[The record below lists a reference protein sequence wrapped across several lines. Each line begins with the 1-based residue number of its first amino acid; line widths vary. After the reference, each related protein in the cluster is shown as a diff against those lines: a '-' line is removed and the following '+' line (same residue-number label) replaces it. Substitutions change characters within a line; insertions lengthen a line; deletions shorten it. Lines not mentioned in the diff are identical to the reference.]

1 MPETAQRD
9 TRDHAPIVQTRRYP
23 LVRWTDREGSSEI
36 VARRRLVVG
45 SSSASDVVIRD
56 PTVSRVHVLLEPK
69 GDGLV
74 VRDLDSRNGTL
85 LNGVRIQETVL
96 ASDAELQ
103 LGTTRL
109 FVDFN
114 SSLTAPAEVW
124 PDERFHYLVGRSMVM
139 REMFALLA
147 RAAAT
152 DASVLIQGETGT
164 GKELVARS
172 IHAASNR
179 RRGPLVVVDCGALPE
194 NLLDAELFGHTKG
207 AFTGAVNAR
216 IGAIESAHGGTVFLD
231 EIGELP
237 ISMQPKLL
245 RVLEQRTVR
254 RIGESDHRPVDVR
267 FITATHRNLLEMVAH
282 GGFREDLYFRLCVI
296 PVTVPPLRERPEDI
310 ELLVRHFLGGD
321 ELSPRFVEALK
332 EITWRGNV
340 RELRN
345 YIERARA
352 LGEEAVD
359 RTGTNPRLS
368 LPSSPRP
375 RANPTTSPPVSSA
388 NTGGLPSLH
397 EDIDPQEGT
406 LSTDQVAPTSQ
417 LTAAAPVSGPTPSED
432 ERLTQ
437 AAAGAGVPIEG
448 PFKEF
453 RESWIELGEREYLR
467 RMLQRHNR
475 NVATLSKEANVDRT
489 YIYRLMKKY
498 KV

>member
-1 MPETAQRD
+1 
-9 TRDHAPIVQTRRYP
+9 
-23 LVRWTDREGSSEI
+23 
-36 VARRRLVVG
+36 
-45 SSSASDVVIRD
+45 
-56 PTVSRVHVLLEPK
+56 
-69 GDGLV
+69 
-74 VRDLDSRNGTL
+74 
-85 LNGVRIQETVL
+85 
-96 ASDAELQ
+96 
-103 LGTTRL
+103 
-109 FVDFN
+109 
-114 SSLTAPAEVW
+114 
-124 PDERFHYLVGRSMVM
+124 MVM

-179 RRGPLVVVDCGALPE
+179 RGRPLVVVDCGALPE

-207 AFTGAVNAR
+207 AFTGAVTAR
-216 IGAIESAHGGTVFLD
+216 LGAIESANGGTVFLD

-296 PVTVPPLRERPEDI
+296 PVSVPPLRERPEDI
-310 ELLVRHFLGGD
+310 ELLVRHFLGGE
-321 ELSPRFVEALK
+321 ELSPRFVAMLK

-359 RTGTNPRLS
+359 RAGTDPRRAMPRELRPRPS
-368 LPSSPRP
+368 ATHPPSS
-375 RANPTTSPPVSSA
+375 SA
-388 NTGGLPSLH
+388 GPALPSLH
-397 EDIDPQEGT
+397 EETEVQEGT
-406 LSTDQVAPTSQ
+406 LSTDQVSSPSKASPALTEAAPASDGD
-417 LTAAAPVSGPTPSED
+417 LARAAAI
-432 ERLTQ
+432 
-437 AAAGAGVPIEG
+437 AGVPIEG
-448 PFKEF
+448 PFKQF
-453 RESWIELGEREYLR
+453 RENWIELGEREYLR
-467 RMLQRHNR
+467 RMLDRHNR
-475 NVATLSKEANVDRT
+475 NVATLSKDADVDRT
-489 YIYRLMKKY
+489 YVYRLMKKY
-498 KV
+498 KL